1 MSRIEKEMADLKSKA
16 DKKDADMKTMQKQ
29 LEGMSVGLNNLTSFL
44 MGQNGASKP
53 ASSQGAAA
61 GSDY

>member
-53 ASSQGAAA
+53 AS
-61 GSDY
+61 